1 MNKENTETTVH
12 ITVAVTVTTQTAVII
27 NTANA
32 TVRLATR
39 AVTVNHVCLSNFTL
53 MYCYMFWHKYLWS
66 RKVYAPPTNLKKC
79 LEKLH
84 IFKAS
89 RRIIRLFKN

>member
-53 MYCYMFWHKYLWS
+53 IYPYISWNNYGLTRCPL
-66 RKVYAPPTNLKKC
+66 LLQKKIN
-79 LEKLH
+79 K
-84 IFKAS
+84 IK
-89 RRIIRLFKN
+89 